1 MNEHAGGH
9 LLVVDDSPT
18 VRKLVEL
25 TFRSTNWTIT
35 FAGSG
40 AEAISRAAATSPSV
54 ILLDVVLPDMPALD
68 VCHRL
73 SVDPRT
79 EHIPVVL
86 MSAKDETVWRQFSR
100 YESVV
105 DFIQKPFTPTDLSA
119 RLKAALAGRD
129 KPAASTPPTMGGR
142 WPASAICS

>member
-100 YESVV
+100 YGSVV
-105 DFIQKPFTPTDLSA
+105 DFIQKPFTPTDLSVRLRAAIKKGEEA
-119 RLKAALAGRD
+119 RS
-129 KPAASTPPTMGGR
+129 PETTVMGGR
-142 WPASAICS
+142 